1 MSHVTKGIMSKSQDN
16 NRTNEVLQEN
26 IQQMMASEKGNTDFW
41 TRMLNLI
48 YKFYEQET
56 KN

>member
-1 MSHVTKGIMSKSQDN
+1 MSDVTKGIMSKSQDN

-48 YKFYEQET
+48 YEFYEQET